1 MLCKGFYEEDVHE
14 IMLWEIMLWKIILGE
29 GLLYHYIIEKVECRS
44 GGVAK
49 KWSSASRVCKY
60 AGAHS
65 LISDKTNFLYILKIC
80 PMILLH
86 LLT

>member
-1 MLCKGFYEEDVHE
+1 MQGLFGTTKN
-14 IMLWEIMLWKIILGE
+14 ILLWEIMLWKIILGE
-29 GLLYHYIIEKVECRS
+29 GLLYHDIIEKVECRS

-65 LISDKTNFLYILKIC
+65 LISDKTNFLYIQKIC